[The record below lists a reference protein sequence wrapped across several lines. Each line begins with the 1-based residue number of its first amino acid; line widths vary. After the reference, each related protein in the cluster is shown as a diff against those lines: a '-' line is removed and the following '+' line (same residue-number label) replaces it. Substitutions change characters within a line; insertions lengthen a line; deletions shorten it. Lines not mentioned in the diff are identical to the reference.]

1 MRRMKRYRCKFIKIE
16 QCHMP
21 YLLKVTMAH
30 GVDTDELLRR
40 IKTYHEQY
48 NPYGRST
55 ELNINSLRITS
66 LPDLPSDI
74 TVLDCSNT
82 DITSIPDHP
91 NLIEL
96 YCWGTKI
103 TRIPYAPN
111 LRVLYCTNTD
121 ITVIP
126 SLPHLVRL
134 MCDNT
139 LITVLPDL
147 PNLQLLLCSCL
158 LMDDYA
164 GCHIQGDNERYIHI
178 QSYIQQT
185 QNKKELRES
194 RLRSI
199 KRYRLIKED
208 LMAAAWHPSRV
219 ESWLNHGE
227 AVFNMMT
234 GYA

>member
-1 MRRMKRYRCKFIKIE
+1 
-16 QCHMP
+16 MP

-30 GVDTDELLRR
+30 GLDTDELLLR

-82 DITSIPDHP
+82 DITSIPDLP
-91 NLIEL
+91 NLTEL

-147 PNLQLLLCSCL
+147 PNLQLLLCSRCL

-199 KRYRLIKED
+199 KRYKAIKED

-234 GYA
+234 DYDDVV